1 MEINLVLL
9 APDAM
14 MVGWQYFKPEK
25 GFEFK
30 EVNLFIAFFQIQLRW
45 ATDE

>member
-9 APDAM
+9 APNAM

-25 GFEFK
+25 GFDFK
-30 EVNLFIAFFQIQLRW
+30 EVNLFILFFQIQFIW
-45 ATDE
+45 A

>member
-9 APDAM
+9 VPDAM
-14 MVGWQYFKPEK
+14 LAGWQYFKPEK

-30 EVNLFIAFFQIQLRW
+30 EVNLFIVFFQIQLRW
-45 ATDE
+45 TTDE